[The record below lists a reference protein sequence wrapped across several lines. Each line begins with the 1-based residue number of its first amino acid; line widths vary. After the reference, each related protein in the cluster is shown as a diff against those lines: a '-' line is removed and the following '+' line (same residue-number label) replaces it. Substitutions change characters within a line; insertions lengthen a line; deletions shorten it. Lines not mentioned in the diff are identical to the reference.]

1 MGFDEK
7 FWHLVKD
14 RFVDS
19 LAQRRGNVSHLYYD
33 LAARTVK
40 RIEHVQDGKMAR
52 FKSPLE
58 KKAAKEAGE
67 EYYDPKRE
75 DNIEGRNE
83 TRLALWEEHFKNPI
97 GPLDK
102 ALKCVES

>member
-14 RFVDS
+14 RFVDF
-19 LAQRRGNVSHLYYD
+19 LAQRRRNVSHLYYD
-33 LAARTVK
+33 LAARRVK
-40 RIEHVQDGKMAR
+40 RIEHVQDGKWHASKAVWKM
-52 FKSPLE
+52 
-58 KKAAKEAGE
+58 KAAKEGGE

-83 TRLALWEEHFKNPI
+83 TRVALWEEHLKNPI